1 MAVNKTAAEHRVRAR
16 LGRWPYDD
24 DVAHLVLL
32 DHHMVPDVDDVGSWI
47 AEARTQGA
55 HALRTGALF
64 PPSTPAFVAHGFT
77 AIDELSLLEL
87 AVGNERRDD
96 RTDVRVRRL
105 GGSQLEVAAAVDG
118 RAFAAPWANDAT
130 ALANIIR
137 ATPRSRARYVQL
149 EGRLVAFSISGQAA
163 TTGYVQRLAVDLA
176 VRRRGLARRLLDDAI
191 DWMRRRDIERV
202 LVNTATDNVAALALY
217 RSFGFEE
224 RPEHLTI
231 FERTLSDR

>member
-1 MAVNKTAAEHRVRAR
+1 VNKTEAEHRVRAR

-32 DHHMVPDVDDVGSWI
+32 DHHMVPGADDVESWI

-55 HALRTGALF
+55 RALRTGALF

-77 AIDELSLLEL
+77 PIDELSLLEL
-87 AVGNERRDD
+87 AVGNERLDD
-96 RTDVRVRRL
+96 HAGARVRRL
-105 GGSQLEVAAAVDG
+105 GASQIEAAAAVDG
-118 RAFAAPWANDAT
+118 RAFAAPWANDGA
-130 ALANIIR
+130 ALIDIIR

-163 TTGYVQRLAVDLA
+163 TTGYVQRLAVDPA
-176 VRRRGLARRLLDDAI
+176 VRRRGLARLLLGDAL
-191 DWMRRRDIERV
+191 DWMRRRNIERV
-202 LVNTATDNVAALALY
+202 LVNTATDNVAALDLY

-224 RPEHLTI
+224 RAEHLTI